1 MRLADRVA
9 IVTGA
14 GGGIGRAIARRFA
27 AEGAAVVVADIVAE
41 GATETGALIEESG
54 GRARVV
60 TMDVTRRDQVDA
72 LVEEAVDAFGR
83 LDILV
88 NNAAILGR
96 TPLLDITDEVWER
109 FMSVNLKGP
118 FLCSQAAARW
128 WVKQEAKG
136 TIVNL
141 ASVESSIA
149 FPEQVPYATTK
160 GGILMMT
167 RALALDLAGYGIRV
181 NAVGPS
187 TVDSHGRYANNAEMR
202 AEYEALHPLGRLGRP
217 EDIANAVLFLAS
229 DEADWITGEILHVDG
244 GYLIR

>member
-1 MRLADRVA
+1 MRLAERVA

-14 GGGIGRAIARRFA
+14 GGGIGRAIARRFS
-27 AEGAAVVVADIVAE
+27 AEGAAVVIADIVAE
-41 GATETGALIEESG
+41 GAAETGALIEESG

-60 TMDVTRRDQVDA
+60 TVDVTRRDQVEA
-72 LVEEAVDAFGR
+72 LVEEAVTAFGR
-83 LDILV
+83 LDVLV

-96 TPLLDITDEVWER
+96 TPVLEITDEVWER
-109 FMSVNLKGP
+109 FMAVNLKGP
-118 FLCSQAAARW
+118 FLCSQTVARL
-128 WVKQEAKG
+128 WVQQGVRGA
-136 TIVNL
+136 IVNI

-149 FPEQVPYATTK
+149 FPEQVPYATSK
-160 GGILMMT
+160 GGVLMMT
-167 RALALDLAGYGIRV
+167 RALALDLARYGIRV

-187 TVDSHGRYANNAEMR
+187 TVDSHGRYANDAGMR

-217 EDIANAVLFLAS
+217 EDVANAVLFLAS

>member
-1 MRLADRVA
+1 VVVADV
-9 IVTGA
+9 V
-14 GGGIGRAIARRFA
+14 
-27 AEGAAVVVADIVAE
+27 AEGAA
-41 GATETGALIEESG
+41 ETSSLIDESG
-54 GRARVV
+54 GRTLAV
-60 TMDVTRRDQVDA
+60 TVDVTRRDQVEA
-72 LVEEAVDAFGR
+72 LVAEAVDSFGG

-96 TPLLDITDEVWER
+96 TPVLDITDEVWER

-118 FLCSQAAARW
+118 FLCSQAVARW
-128 WVKQEAKG
+128 WVQQEARG
-136 TIVNL
+136 NIVNL

-167 RALALDLAGYGIRV
+167 RALALDLARYGIRV